1 MDQPT
6 TAFNFIP
13 PDLEKAFKDG
23 DHQAV
28 DRISQAGAKD
38 MDPVYANI
46 QQHEDQGWVQIVN
59 VSNNT
64 PYWISIGGDPANPSG
79 YMWTYTDPALTKTLS
94 ADSSDDPGYVH
105 TVQVGTLSRNTKFLG
120 ISNQLIAGTA
130 FAEALTQATLK
141 AGQALITR
149 GIVTEAS
156 WLAGGVFAAKF
167 VGGALAGAAL
177 TLLLMFIAEFLY
189 REYKCCI
196 NKYNW
201 SDKSLV
207 VAAYWGDNERIDN
220 DQYFVRGAL
229 PSASTT
235 ITMPDGT
242 KAPTTGSTVVSYST
256 YVSCNENKLLE
267 GLGVAMSVASN
278 SDDKGVLLGY
288 YLGRFK
294 DNKIALSG
302 NTSQSLSDFYKNS
315 DS

>member
-1 MDQPT
+1 LNNFVPSADQPT

-13 PDLEKAFKDG
+13 PNLEKAFKDG

-38 MDPVYANI
+38 MDPIYANI

-120 ISNQLIAGTA
+120 ISNQLWDNKALAGTVAAISTIVTAVLTRYIARRIAGTA
-130 FAEALTQATLK
+130 FAEALTQATLR

-177 TLLLMFIAEFLY
+177 TLLLMFIAEFVY

-196 NKYNW
+196 NIYNW
-201 SDKSLV
+201 SDKSLT
-207 VAAYWGDNERIDN
+207 VAAYWGDNERIDD
-220 DQYFVRGAL
+220 DQSFVRGAL
-229 PSASTT
+229 PSAS
-235 ITMPDGT
+235 
-242 KAPTTGSTVVSYST
+242 STLHV
-256 YVSCNENKLLE
+256 
-267 GLGVAMSVASN
+267 
-278 SDDKGVLLGY
+278 
-288 YLGRFK
+288 
-294 DNKIALSG
+294 
-302 NTSQSLSDFYKNS
+302 
-315 DS
+315 